1 MGGACSNCTGTDG
14 TQNELVLDDTNPQVM
29 DGGGPDGFAKE
40 KKQRLH
46 LQSQHIERL
55 PIKFQGG

>member
-1 MGGACSNCTGTDG
+1 MGGACSNCTGSDG

-46 LQSQHIERL
+46 L
-55 PIKFQGG
+55 